1 LLLYLVL
8 FLCGK
13 VRDLSAS
20 SLLSSCLLVCWFFF
34 NFATSFDFGCCSL
47 AQEMSFVDHYMPYFR
62 QWLITCPPLALLSW
76 YTERSHGDQLVA
88 PPPFSSALI
97 APHSLY
103 SCSFSVPCL
112 LFSFFGGVVVSLP
125 RGLWWFIPGVAVGIL
140 HATYLLTC
148 WSAASK
154 KVWSCFWPLVTILGP
169 PQVTLNTLNQFSQ
182 MLV

>member
-1 LLLYLVL
+1 MFAGLLTVFQFCNIIWLWMLL
-8 FLCGK
+8 TGSGDELCGPLYALFQA
-13 VRDLSAS
+13 VAYHLPTVGPSVLVYWTFPWRSA
-20 SLLSSCLLVCWFFF
+20 
-34 NFATSFDFGCCSL
+34 CCSSPL
-47 AQEMSFVDHYMPYFR
+47 FQCTHS
-62 QWLITCPPLALLSW
+62 TCPLC
-76 YTERSHGDQLVA
+76 
-88 PPPFSSALI
+88 
-97 APHSLY
+97 